1 MAARPPHDC
10 LPSNSSANQHGGACP
25 GEGAKGGARPPRGR
39 GREGMGHGRQIGPRA
54 TFAETPGPPAFLGR
68 APECR
73 DAAFCLCFA
82 PSGEN
87 RPVFHA
93 DGTDFGPAES
103 FCFAV
108 GHVAAWAGGGG
119 RCSVGSLVLSLCF
132 ATRKGR
138 MEGGR
143 ELPRSSSEEFQAVVS
158 NVVGRWRTS
167 LVILLDMGNRHCW
180 TMDVHFHSSKDGF
193 P

>member
-1 MAARPPHDC
+1 M
-10 LPSNSSANQHGGACP
+10 LPFVFALRLLVKTVPSSMLMGPTLGPLRVSVSQSATWL
-25 GEGAKGGARPPRGR
+25 RGR
-39 GREGMGHGRQIGPRA
+39 
-54 TFAETPGPPAFLGR
+54 
-68 APECR
+68 
-73 DAAFCLCFA
+73 
-82 PSGEN
+82 
-87 RPVFHA
+87 
-93 DGTDFGPAES
+93 
-103 FCFAV
+103 
-108 GHVAAWAGGGG
+108 GGG